1 MLASLPSTSE
11 EIKNWKWDDIAPF
24 YEELEKRELNAGNRE
39 KWLADWTSLSDVVM
53 GYFARLKVDVSCNT
67 ADTGL
72 ESELN
77 DWLQNN
83 LPPLRSAENR
93 LIRKLLESG
102 LIPRGME
109 IPLKKMRVAN
119 EIFRE
124 ENLALMAEEA
134 KLSNEYAKISGAQA
148 VKWNGEELTLSRLR
162 LVQMERD
169 RESREKAWKADLQR
183 QLQDRE
189 AFNQLWVRMLGLRQQ
204 IAANAGLGS
213 YTEYKWKQLNRFD
226 YTPEDCHT
234 FHKAILETVVPA
246 ATRVYERRKKQLEVE
261 ALRPWDLE
269 VETRDLPPLKP
280 FENGEQLQKRAEV
293 VFKKVDGDLGEY
305 FATMRREQLLDL
317 ENRKAKAPGGY
328 CIGLFVQGKRRP
340 FIFMN
345 AVGTQRDVTT
355 MLHEAGH
362 AFHAFET
369 AKLPYHQQRGVGS
382 EFNEVASM
390 AMELLGAPYLHEAGF
405 YTQEEATRAR
415 VAHLEKILLFWPYM
429 AVVDAFQLWAYANP
443 DEAAN
448 PANCDHKWGELW
460 DRFMPGED
468 WSGLEEE
475 KVTGWHRK
483 LHIFQHPFYYVEYGM
498 AQLGAVQVWANSL
511 KNANEAVQ
519 AYRNAHRLGG
529 TVSLPELY
537 ATAGAHFAFDIP
549 ALQNAV
555 DLIER
560 TITELSK

>member
-1 MLASLPSTSE
+1 
-11 EIKNWKWDDIAPF
+11 
-24 YEELEKRELNAGNRE
+24 
-39 KWLADWTSLSDVVM
+39 
-53 GYFARLKVDVSCNT
+53 
-67 ADTGL
+67 
-72 ESELN
+72 
-77 DWLQNN
+77 
-83 LPPLRSAENR
+83 
-93 LIRKLLESG
+93 
-102 LIPRGME
+102 
-109 IPLKKMRVAN
+109 
-119 EIFRE
+119 
-124 ENLALMAEEA
+124 
-134 KLSNEYAKISGAQA
+134 
-148 VKWNGEELTLSRLR
+148 
-162 LVQMERD
+162 
-169 RESREKAWKADLQR
+169 
-183 QLQDRE
+183 
-189 AFNQLWVRMLGLRQQ
+189 
-204 IAANAGLGS
+204 
-213 YTEYKWKQLNRFD
+213 
-226 YTPEDCHT
+226 
-234 FHKAILETVVPA
+234 
-246 ATRVYERRKKQLEVE
+246 
-261 ALRPWDLE
+261 
-269 VETRDLPPLKP
+269 
-280 FENGEQLQKRAEV
+280 
-293 VFKKVDGDLGEY
+293 
-305 FATMRREQLLDL
+305 MRREQLLDL

-328 CIGLFVQGKRRP
+328 CTGLFVQGKRRP

-429 AVVDAFQLWAYANP
+429 AVVDSFQLWAYANP

-448 PANCDHKWGELW
+448 PTNCDHKWSELW